1 MDILRRRLRLLVL
14 LTAATSFAAPIDDPH
29 GFHFVVPAGFE
40 AQPDLAAGIRT
51 WQRATQDNP
60 SFAALTLTGLGGTI
74 AQVPTNHAI
83 VESSAREAAAP
94 AGITMEAFSYRT
106 LVWKD
111 LELEV
116 LESHA
121 SANGAEFF
129 QLTVQLPF
137 EHEAIQVGLLG
148 PAANEAKLRSDF
160 DSFIRSFDGPVMWKT
175 AAQRHD
181 RELGQMLG
189 ALFALLLV
197 LAFPLGAWLVFRRRA
212 S

>member
-1 MDILRRRLRLLVL
+1 MNALRLLVL
-14 LTAATSFAAPIDDPH
+14 LTAAVSLAAPVEDPR
-29 GFHFVVPAGFE
+29 GFRFEVPAGFE
-40 AQPDLAAGIRT
+40 AQPDLATRT
-51 WQRATQDNP
+51 WQRANQDSP

-94 AGITMEAFSYRT
+94 AGITMESFTYRT

-116 LESHA
+116 LESRA
-121 SANGAEFF
+121 NANGTELF

-137 EHEAIQVGLLG
+137 EREAMQVGLLG
-148 PAANEAKLRSDF
+148 LASSDALLRHDF
-160 DSFIRSFDGPVMWKT
+160 DTFIRSFDGPVTWKT

-181 RELGQMLG
+181 RELGQLLG
-189 ALFALLLV
+189 SVFALLLV
-197 LAFPLGAWLVFRRRA
+197 LAFPLGAWLLLRKRTR
-212 S
+212 

>member
-1 MDILRRRLRLLVL
+1 MRRRAQLLAL
-14 LTAATSFAAPIDDPH
+14 LTGAMTFASPVEDPR
-29 GFHFVVPAGFE
+29 GFDFVVPAGFE
-40 AQPDLAAGIRT
+40 AQPDLATGIRT

-74 AQVPTNHAI
+74 AQVPINHAI

-106 LVWKD
+106 LLWKD

-121 SANGAEFF
+121 SANGAELF

-137 EHEAIQVGLLG
+137 EHEAMQVGLLG
-148 PAANEAKLRSDF
+148 LASNEARLRTDF
-160 DSFIRSFDGPVMWKT
+160 DTFIRSFDGPVTWKT

-197 LAFPLGAWLVFRRRA
+197 LAFPLGAWLVFRKRA